1 MNIRTSIILLAA
13 LSSSV
18 LPSCIWQPIMQQ
30 FTRDT
35 YPGTRPP
42 MVIADVNGKPASE
55 NWLKI
60 DDTMLPPAAH
70 MTSDIKRASDGIPYG
85 IHSEYSDIVISP
97 YEPHYQ
103 LDYTDIPVGSKVWD
117 PYTRKPFYI
126 SRTYTFN

>member
-1 MNIRTSIILLAA
+1 MNIRTTGILLAA
-13 LSSSV
+13 LSSSL
-18 LPSCIWQPIMQQ
+18 LPSCIWQPIVQQ

-35 YPGTRPP
+35 YPGERPP

-55 NWLKI
+55 NWLKV
-60 DDTMLPPAAH
+60 DETMLPPAAH
-70 MTSDIKRASDGIPYG
+70 MTSHIDKAADGIPYG
-85 IHSEYSDIVISP
+85 IPSEFSDIVISP

-103 LDYTDIPVGSKVWD
+103 LDYTDVPVGSKVWD